1 VDFPIEN
8 GDFLYSCVSLPEGKP
23 TKHPKLLQKIA
34 GAESHKKKSLHRLT
48 SDDDWMEFGADGAI
62 VEHGKVNIEN

>member
-1 VDFPIEN
+1 MVIF
-8 GDFLYSCVSLPEGKP
+8 YSCVNVYQRLNQRNIQSCCR
-23 TKHPKLLQKIA
+23 KLLAQKTTL
-34 GAESHKKKSLHRLT
+34 KSLHRLT